1 MIEWSSLGM
10 AKDNKGMRRYK
21 RAEFHSAEKFG
32 EGMAYK
38 I

>member
-1 MIEWSSLGM
+1 M
-10 AKDNKGMRRYK
+10 AEDIRDTRIDG

-32 EGMAYK
+32 EGMALR